1 MAERSLHLTSHRRT
15 VDLEDKKYLDV
26 VFSRWPSLFPS
37 NNCALSPWMSLQSPS
52 QPIEYDPRIG
62 DEDGTRPDPQEIS
75 SPSLPPFHGAPK
87 QEFRNKGKSTAN
99 RPISSQRARASRFEL
114 PDYLHWIIDNWRWSK
129 WKPAIRCAI
138 SEWASL
144 LLLIIGPSRRVMGQV
159 CFVSVT
165 YWGVAF
171 VYTRSFCEAPYLI
184 LIGTCTLHLPQDPL
198 LISLRKLACFRLLV
212 IPS

>member
-1 MAERSLHLTSHRRT
+1 
-15 VDLEDKKYLDV
+15 
-26 VFSRWPSLFPS
+26 
-37 NNCALSPWMSLQSPS
+37 MSLLPPPQSK
-52 QPIEYDPRIG
+52 EYDPRIG
-62 DEDGTRPDPQEIS
+62 DEDRSRSDPQEKELTP
-75 SPSLPPFHGAPK
+75 PSLPPFPGAPK
-87 QEFRNKGKSTAN
+87 QEISSNCNKGKSTAN